1 MYDLVIRGGLVV
13 TPEGVVHADVAVLGG
28 RIARVE
34 PGIRDP
40 AAQEVVADGLHVLP
54 GAVDAHVHLGV
65 PIAGTWSRDDHR
77 TGTLAALCGGVT
89 TVGDF
94 TVQDPGEGLVASIE
108 RRRDAASSGTWSDW
122 FLHAN
127 VTSVT
132 PAVLDE
138 VPLAVASGVRSFKV
152 FLAYPGM
159 RIGPEVLREVLR
171 RVGAAGGLLMAHCED
186 QDVVDRAVAER
197 VARGLVAARH
207 FFGSRPPEAEARA
220 IEVLGGIARDLGHPA
235 YVVHLSSAAGLRAAL
250 DARRAGAR
258 LHIETCPQYL
268 LLSPRPPRGLRPEH
282 LVCAPPLRRTRDRI
296 ALLRALARG
305 DIEVLATD
313 HCPFTSSQKAA
324 GAHDFRRVPGGLPG
338 VETLLPLAYDLAL
351 RGALPLERLARVLA
365 EAPARLFGL
374 EDRKGAVR
382 EGLDADL
389 VLADPAGETRV
400 TATRL
405 HSATDCN
412 PYEGRAL
419 RGRLTAVYLR
429 GRLAAAPGPDGR
441 MEPAMG
447 RPSGAYVTAAHDP
460 ASRSRHHDGTP

>member
-1 MYDLVIRGGLVV
+1 MYDLVIREGLVV
-13 TPEGVVHADVAVLGG
+13 TPDRVVRADVAVLGG

-40 AAQEVVADGLHVLP
+40 AEREVAAEGLHVLP
-54 GAVDAHVHLGV
+54 GVVDAHVHLGV
-65 PIAGTWSRDDHR
+65 PAAGTWSCDDHR

-94 TVQDPGEGLVASIE
+94 SVQDPGEGLLASIE
-108 RRRDAASSGTWSDW
+108 RRRNAASRGTWCDW

-138 VPLAVASGVRSFKV
+138 IPAAVAAGIGSFKV

-159 RIGPEVLREVLR
+159 RIGLDALREVLR
-171 RVGAAGGLLMAHCED
+171 RVGVSGALLMAHCED
-186 QDVVDRAVAER
+186 QEIVDQAVAER
-197 VARGLVAARH
+197 VARGRLAARH

-220 IEVLGGIARDLGHPA
+220 IAVLAGIARDAKTPA

-258 LHIETCPQYL
+258 LHLETCPQYL
-268 LLSPRPPRGLRPEH
+268 LLSPSPPRGLRPEH
-282 LVCAPPLRRTRDRI
+282 LACAPPLRSTRDRMS
-296 ALLRALARG
+296 LLRALVRG

-313 HCPFTSSQKAA
+313 HCPFTSAQKAA
-324 GAHDFRRVPGGLPG
+324 GARDFRRIPGGLPG
-338 VETLLPLAYDLAL
+338 VETLLSLAYDLAL
-351 RGALPLERLARVLA
+351 RGVLPLPRLAQVLA

-374 EDRKGAVR
+374 GERKGAVR

-405 HSATDCN
+405 HSATDHN
-412 PYEGRAL
+412 PYEGRTL
-419 RGRLTAVYLR
+419 RGRVTAVYLR

-441 MEPAMG
+441 LEPATG
-447 RPSGAYVTAAHDP
+447 RPVGVYVKAAP
-460 ASRSRHHDGTP
+460 RH